1 MNEESARLRSVDGLR
16 ALAMI
21 WIVSFHVLYF
31 LNNVMDPHQAW
42 AFFASTRFNLILQ
55 APFGI
60 DVLFVLSGFLIG
72 GYVFRELKKSR
83 LSMRTYFIRRAARL
97 FPAYVAAL
105 ALYAMVIPYN
115 LPHVWANLLFVNNYV
130 PFAQQAMGWTWTL
143 GVDAHFYVL
152 FPLAILLVRDS
163 RWYLPLLIAAL
174 AGALAVRAFVVLHAG
189 MTLPWLTSP
198 VYDAAHFN
206 RVFDVLY
213 DKTQM
218 RFGAIVCGLIAA
230 YLYEYTSVRDALSRH
245 AALALSLF
253 LASIAVLAAYMAV
266 PGYLP
271 DSGARLGGGLSAFY
285 LVTSDY
291 AFAAAIT
298 CVLLLVLCE
307 APRSRMVAAWLSAR
321 MWYWPAELSYS
332 AFLLNPLVI
341 LGAYVLVLHPSAMTL
356 PKAIEYELLLIPL
369 TYAAAA
375 LLYFSVEKPF
385 RRMAR
390 RYTQVKPSA
399 IAAERAGQ

>member
-1 MNEESARLRSVDGLR
+1 
-16 ALAMI
+16 MI

-31 LNNVMDPHQAW
+31 LGNVMDPHEAW

-55 APFGI
+55 APFGV

-83 LSMRTYFIRRAARL
+83 LSMRTYVIRRAARL
-97 FPAYVAAL
+97 FPAYLAAL
-105 ALYAMVIPYN
+105 ALYAMVLPYN
-115 LPHVWANLLFVNNYV
+115 LSHIWANLLFVNNYV

-143 GVDAHFYVL
+143 AVDAHFYIV

-163 RWYLPLLIAAL
+163 RWYLPLLVAAL
-174 AGALAVRAFVVLHAG
+174 IGAIVVRTVVVLHAG

-213 DKTQM
+213 DKTHM

-230 YLYEYTSVRDALSRH
+230 YLYEYTSVRTVLARS
-245 AALALSLF
+245 ATFALALF
-253 LASIAVLAAYMAV
+253 LASLAVLAAYMAV

-271 DSGARLGGGLSAFY
+271 ESGARLGSVLSAFY
-285 LVTSDY
+285 LVTADD

-298 CVLLLVLCE
+298 CLLLLVLCE
-307 APRSRMVAAWLSAR
+307 APRSRLLAALLSSRA
-321 MWYWPAELSYS
+321 WYWPAELSYS

-341 LGAYVLVLHPSAMTL
+341 LGTYILVLHPSALTI
-356 PKAIEYELLLIPL
+356 PKAIVYELLLVPL
-369 TYAAAA
+369 TYLCAA
-375 LLYFSVEKPF
+375 LLYFAIERPL
-385 RRMAR
+385 RNMAR
-390 RYTQVKPSA
+390 RYTDVWLPA
-399 IAAERAGQ
+399 CT